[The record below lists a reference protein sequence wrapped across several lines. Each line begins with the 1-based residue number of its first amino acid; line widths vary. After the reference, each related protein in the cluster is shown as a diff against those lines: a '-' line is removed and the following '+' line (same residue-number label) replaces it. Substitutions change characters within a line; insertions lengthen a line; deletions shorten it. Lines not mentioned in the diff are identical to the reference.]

1 MRAARGWR
9 DAAWR
14 KLCCLK
20 SHLYPPPPSFTL
32 PAQEFTAVLRTA
44 IDATGAYSQH
54 NPEWAAT
61 SKKQGVATKALPPWL
76 ADEAKK

>member
-1 MRAARGWR
+1 
-9 DAAWR
+9 
-14 KLCCLK
+14 
-20 SHLYPPPPSFTL
+20 
-32 PAQEFTAVLRTA
+32 VLRTA